1 MPAPGRSAR
10 HNRSTSTRLA
20 ADPAV
25 QSSALRWLRSRLVR
39 EWLVIVVALMIL
51 GFTTA
56 RNQWLWRLDQSL
68 YDIALTLWERP
79 AAPDIVIVA
88 IDDASVEAIGRWP
101 WRRAIHATLAE
112 RIAADK
118 PRALALDIILS
129 EPDVAER
136 NADGLLAEKLRASG
150 VVVLPVVIETGA
162 GVAREVP
169 PVPVLAAAATRQ
181 GLIGLELDQDG
192 LARSVYLREGVG
204 IARHSQLALAMLE
217 ATGVRSPAAA
227 LPGEADPH
235 ADSRLSRARVRDHWF
250 QVPFIGP
257 PGSYAQVSYADVLA
271 GQVPAGFFRDKFVFV
286 GATAIGLGDA
296 FPTPVSGGSRP
307 LPGVEIHANVLQA
320 LNEGI
325 DLRIAGPVRA
335 AWLALIAVFIVMAL
349 YVRLTPRQG
358 LILTGFTAVVLVL
371 GAAAIY
377 RYGQV
382 WVAPSSALLVV
393 LSAYPL
399 WSWRRLEAAQGYLA
413 EEFERLSAE
422 PTLLPTEAESYRVR
436 PNGGV
441 ALGETIEAR
450 IQSVREATER
460 LRNLKRFVTD
470 ALDSLPDATLVV
482 DRHGLVVLANIRMA
496 RLAGVS
502 SPAQLVGRRV
512 TELLTGVELKTRGGW
527 QQFADALAAGLPL
540 SHEAVIHGPG
550 GTEREHLLQTAPCHA
565 ASGERIG
572 GILTLIDIS
581 ALKDTERKRDEALRF
596 LSHDMRAPQA
606 SILTL
611 LEMHATEPAAMP
623 VAKLT
628 ERVGRYA
635 RRTLTLADDFL
646 RLARAER
653 LRSTEFGPVDLVALL
668 DEVRDEALPLAAP
681 RGTRIALDVGADLE
695 ALVNGD
701 GDLLRRAV
709 MNLLSNAIKYSP
721 HGSVVRLGLAG
732 AAVGQAGQVRNEWS
746 VFVTDQGHGI
756 AAEDLPRLFGR
767 FTRLQRE
774 GQPEEEGIGLG
785 LVFVKTVAERHGGRV
800 EVHSRTEP
808 PDQRGSTFTLILPA
822 L

>member
-1 MPAPGRSAR
+1 MVSASSPG
-10 HNRSTSTRLA
+10 
-20 ADPAV
+20 
-25 QSSALRWLRSRLVR
+25 QWLRSRLVR
-39 EWLVIVVALMIL
+39 EWLLIVAILAMLGVAS
-51 GFTTA
+51 A
-56 RNQWLWRLDQSL
+56 RGQWLWRLDQSL

-79 AAPDIVIVA
+79 AAQDIVLVA
-88 IDDASVEAIGRWP
+88 IDDASLESIGRWP
-101 WRRAIHATLAE
+101 WRRAIHATLVE
-112 RIAADK
+112 RIAADR
-118 PRALALDIILS
+118 PRALGLDIILS
-129 EPDVAER
+129 EPDIAER
-136 NADGLLAEKLRASG
+136 NADALLADKLRGSG
-150 VVVLPVVIETGA
+150 VVVLPLVIESGA
-162 GVAREVP
+162 GAAREVP
-169 PVPVLAAAATRQ
+169 PIPVLAAAATRQ

-204 IARHSQLALAMLE
+204 VARHSQLALALLE
-217 ATGVRSPAAA
+217 AAGARSMTAA
-227 LPGEADPH
+227 LPGEAD
-235 ADSRLSRARVRDHWF
+235 ALAASRLTRSRVRDHWY
-250 QVPFIGP
+250 QVPFVGP

-271 GQVPAGFFRDKFVFV
+271 GQVPAGFFRDKFVLV
-286 GATAIGLGDA
+286 GATATGMGDA

-320 LNEGI
+320 LSEGI
-325 DLRIAGPVRA
+325 DIRLAGPVRG
-335 AWLALIAVFIVMAL
+335 AWLAFIAVLIVMAL

-358 LILTGFTAVVLVL
+358 LVLTGVAALTLAVGAAVVF
-371 GAAAIY
+371 

-382 WVAPSSALLVV
+382 WFAPSSALLVV
-393 LSAYPL
+393 FSAYPL

-422 PTLLPTEAESYRVR
+422 PVLLPTEAESYRVKSA
-436 PNGGV
+436 GAL
-441 ALGETIEAR
+441 ALGESVEAR

-470 ALDSLPDATLVV
+470 ALDSLPDATAVV
-482 DRHGLVVLANIRMA
+482 DRHGAVVLANIRMA

-502 SPAQLVGRRV
+502 SPAELAGRPV
-512 TELLTGVELKTRGGW
+512 TALLTGVELKTRGGW
-527 QQFADALAAGLPL
+527 QPVVDALAAGLPL
-540 SHEAVIHGPG
+540 AHEAMLHAAG
-550 GTEREHLLQTAPCHA
+550 GTEREHLVQTAPCHA

-581 ALKDTERKRDEALRF
+581 ALKETERKRDEALRF

-623 VAKLT
+623 VARLT

-653 LRSTEFGPVDLVALL
+653 LRSTELAPVDLVALL
-668 DEVRDEALPLAAP
+668 DEVRDEALPQAAP
-681 RGTRIALDVGADLE
+681 RGTRIELDVGADTE
-695 ALVNGD
+695 AMVNGD

-732 AAVGQAGQVRNEWS
+732 APAGRAAQGSGEWS
-746 VFVTDQGHGI
+746 VFVADQGHGI
-756 AAEDLPRLFGR
+756 AEADLPRLFGR

-774 GQPEEEGIGLG
+774 GQPEAEGIGLG

-800 EVHSRTEP
+800 DVHSRTEP
-808 PDQRGSTFTLILPA
+808 QGQRGSTFTLILPA

>member
-1 MPAPGRSAR
+1 MSAWGRSAR
-10 HNRSTSTRLA
+10 RNPSTSIRLA
-20 ADPAV
+20 AESLPKG
-25 QSSALRWLRSRLVR
+25 WLGSRLVR
-39 EWLVIVVALMIL
+39 EWLVIVAVLMLIGVAA
-51 GFTTA
+51 A
-56 RNQWLWRLDQSL
+56 RGQWLWRLDQSL

-79 AAPDIVIVA
+79 AAQDIVIVA
-88 IDDASVEAIGRWP
+88 IDDSSLDAIGRWP
-101 WRRAIHATLAE
+101 WRRAIHATLVE

-129 EPDVAER
+129 EPDIAER
-136 NADGLLAEKLRASG
+136 NADGLLADKLRASG
-150 VVVLPVVIETGA
+150 VVVLPLVIESGA
-162 GVAREVP
+162 GMAREVP
-169 PVPVLAAAATRQ
+169 PIPVLASAATRQ

-217 ATGVRSPAAA
+217 AAGVRSAAAA
-227 LPGEADPH
+227 LPGEADPRS
-235 ADSRLSRARVRDHWF
+235 AERLSRARVRDHWY
-250 QVPFIGP
+250 QVPFVGP
-257 PGSYAQVSYADVLA
+257 PGSYLQVSYTDVLA
-271 GQVPAGFFRDKFVFV
+271 GQVPAGYFRDKFVLV
-286 GATAIGLGDA
+286 GATAIGMGDA

-325 DLRIAGPVRA
+325 DIRLAGPARA
-335 AWLALIAVFIVMAL
+335 AWLALLAVLIVMAL

-358 LILTGFTAVVLVL
+358 LVLTGIAALTLVG
-371 GAAAIY
+371 GAAVMF

-382 WVAPSSALLVV
+382 WFAPSAALLVV

-413 EEFERLSAE
+413 EEFERLSSE
-422 PTLLPTEAESYRVR
+422 PALLPTEAESYRVA
-436 PNGGV
+436 PTGGA
-441 ALGETIEAR
+441 ALGETVEAR

-470 ALDSLPDATLVV
+470 ALDSLPDATVVV
-482 DRHGLVVLANIRMA
+482 DRHANVVLANIRMA
-496 RLAGVS
+496 RLAGVAA
-502 SPAQLVGRRV
+502 PAQLAGRPV
-512 TELLTGVELKTRGGW
+512 AGLLPGVELKTHGGW
-527 QQFADALAAGLPL
+527 QPVADALAAGLPL
-540 SHEAVIHGPG
+540 SHEAVLHAQG
-550 GTEREHLLQTAPCHA
+550 GAEREHLLQTAPCHA

-611 LEMHATEPAAMP
+611 LEMHASEPAAMP

-635 RRTLTLADDFL
+635 RRTLDLADDFL

-653 LRSTEFGPVDLVALL
+653 ARSAEFAPVDLVALL
-668 DEVRDEALPLAAP
+668 EEVRDEALPLATP
-681 RGTRIALDVGADLE
+681 RGTSVVLDVGAEVGE

-709 MNLLSNAIKYSP
+709 LNLVSNAIKYSP
-721 HGSVVRLGLAG
+721 HGTVVRLGLASPRDG
-732 AAVGQAGQVRNEWS
+732 EAAWS
-746 VFVTDQGHGI
+746 VFVADCGHGI
-756 AAEDLPRLFGR
+756 AAEDLPKLFGR
-767 FTRLQRE
+767 FTRLRRD
-774 GQPEEEGIGLG
+774 GQPEEDGIGLG

-800 EVHSRTEP
+800 DVHSRTQP
-808 PDQRGSTFTLILPA
+808 ADQSGSTFTLTLPVLA
-822 L
+822 PM

>member
-1 MPAPGRSAR
+1 M
-10 HNRSTSTRLA
+10 
-20 ADPAV
+20 
-25 QSSALRWLRSRLVR
+25 
-39 EWLVIVVALMIL
+39 IVALL
-51 GFTTA
+51 GLVGFAAA
-56 RNQWLWRLDQSL
+56 RGQWLWRLDQSL

-79 AAPDIVIVA
+79 AAQDIVIVA
-88 IDDASVEAIGRWP
+88 IDDASLDTIGRWP
-101 WRRAIHATLAE
+101 WRRAIHATLVE

-129 EPDVAER
+129 EPDSAER
-136 NADGLLAEKLRASG
+136 NADGLLADRLRASG
-150 VVVLPVVIETGA
+150 VVVLPLVIESGA
-162 GVAREVP
+162 GIAREVP
-169 PVPVLAAAATRQ
+169 PIPVLASAATRQ

-204 IARHSQLALAMLE
+204 MARHSQLALAMLE
-217 ATGVRSPAAA
+217 AAGSRSAAAA
-227 LPGEADPH
+227 LPGESDPRS
-235 ADSRLSRARVRDHWF
+235 AERLSRARVRDHWY
-250 QVPFIGP
+250 QVPFVGP
-257 PGSYAQVSYADVLA
+257 PGSYPQVSYADVLT
-271 GQVPAGFFRDKFVFV
+271 GQVPAGFFRDKFVLV

-325 DLRIAGPVRA
+325 DLRLAGPARA
-335 AWLALIAVFIVMAL
+335 AWLAVLSVLIVMAL

-358 LILTGFTAVVLVL
+358 LVLTGVAALTLLIGTALL
-371 GAAAIY
+371 F
-377 RYGQV
+377 RFGQI
-382 WVAPSSALLVV
+382 WFAPSAALLVV

-422 PTLLPTEAESYRVR
+422 PALLPTAVESYRVA
-436 PNGGV
+436 PGGAAV
-441 ALGETIEAR
+441 LGESVEAR

-470 ALDSLPDATLVV
+470 ALDSLPDATVVV
-482 DRHGLVVLANIRMA
+482 DRHGSVVLANIRMA
-496 RLAGVS
+496 HLVGVASAAQLAGR
-502 SPAQLVGRRV
+502 PV
-512 TELLTGVELKTRGGW
+512 TGLLPDVELKILGGW
-527 QQFADALAAGLPL
+527 QQVADALTAGLPL
-540 SHEAVIHGPG
+540 SHEAVLRGPG
-550 GTEREHLLQTAPCHA
+550 GEHEHLLQTAPCHA

-581 ALKDTERKRDEALRF
+581 ALKETERKRDEALRF

-623 VAKLT
+623 VAKLV

-635 RRTLTLADDFL
+635 RRTLDLADDFL

-653 LRSTEFGPVDLVALL
+653 VRSSEFGPVDLVALL
-668 DEVRDEALPLAAP
+668 EEVRDEALELA
-681 RGTRIALDVGADLE
+681 RKRDTGLDLDIGVEE
-695 ALVNGD
+695 ALVRGD

-709 MNLLSNAIKYSP
+709 MNLVSNAIKYSP
-721 HGSVVRLGLAG
+721 PGRRVRIGLVADALAEGVAG
-732 AAVGQAGQVRNEWS
+732 WS
-746 VFVTDQGHGI
+746 VFVADQGHGI

-767 FTRLQRE
+767 FTRLKRE

-800 EVHSRTEP
+800 EVHSRVHSRAHNPGEP
-808 PDQRGSTFTLILPA
+808 ALQTGSTFTLRLPA